1 MKKLSLILA
10 LVLVL
15 SCCILAACG
24 DKTEESSA
32 AESTAESTA
41 TSTAESK
48 AEESTATSTEE
59 STEASTEASTE
70 ESSEAEES
78 KEPIASGEDNLAAG
92 KTYTT
97 SELFRQGDASV
108 NWGWDENA
116 PHAYPDEDGK
126 TLTDGVKATEDAAYN
141 DAVWAGWS
149 GAYPGYA
156 ETGYMWMTIDLG
168 EAKDLAKFVAYIGS
182 SKLENGIGAS
192 NTVVS
197 VAVSNDGE
205 TFEVVGEAI
214 PVDDANTIHA
224 VSTIELSEAVNA
236 QYVQFRFVRS
246 GWVFLSELEVYAAA

>member
-48 AEESTATSTEE
+48 VEESTATSTEE

-97 SELFRQGDASV
+97 CEQFRQGGADV
-108 NWGWDENA
+108 NWGYDPNA
-116 PHAYPDEDGK
+116 QIAYPDETGS
-126 TLTDGVKATEDAAYN
+126 LTDGVKATEDNVYS
-141 DAVWAGWS
+141 DAVWAGWT
-149 GAYPGYA
+149 GVHPDYA
-156 ETGYMWMTIDLG
+156 ATGYMWMTIDLG

-197 VAVSNDGE
+197 IAVSNDGE
-205 TFEVVGEAI
+205 TFEVVGEAV
-214 PVDDANTIHA
+214 PVDDASTIHA
-224 VSTIELSEAVNA
+224 VTTIELSEAVNA
-236 QYVQFRFVRS
+236 QYVQFRFIRT